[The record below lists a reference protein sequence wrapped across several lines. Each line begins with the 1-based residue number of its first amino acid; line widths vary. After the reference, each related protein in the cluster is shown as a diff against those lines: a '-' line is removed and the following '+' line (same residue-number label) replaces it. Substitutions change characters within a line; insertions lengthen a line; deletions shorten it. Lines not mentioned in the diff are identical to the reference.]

1 MHTQTCAK
9 YYAANN
15 NFMRNPRQPRLTAR
29 FLIPLLFGMQTVVP
43 CYAIEKPYP
52 GPYFENAQ
60 LLMILIPH
68 TPEQMAAFYEA
79 RGFPKNAIELI
90 TETCFIT
97 VHIENKGRQV
107 TWLDTA
113 NWRLISNNRALAILG
128 TDYWNRKW
136 EEIDL
141 PQANRS
147 TFYWTQLPAVVD
159 LQPDEPVGGN
169 IVLPGTVRDFH
180 LEANFMT
187 GRDQR
192 GEKIQ
197 VNFERVA
204 CPRQAD
210 SQ

>member
-1 MHTQTCAK
+1 
-9 YYAANN
+9 
-15 NFMRNPRQPRLTAR
+15 
-29 FLIPLLFGMQTVVP
+29 MQTVVP